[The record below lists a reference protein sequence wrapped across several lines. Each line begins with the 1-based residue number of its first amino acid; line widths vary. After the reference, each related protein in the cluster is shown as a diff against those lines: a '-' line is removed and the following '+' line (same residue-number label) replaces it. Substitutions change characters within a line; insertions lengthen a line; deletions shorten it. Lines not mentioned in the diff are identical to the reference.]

1 MSQVGLQP
9 VVDGDLRPATL
20 DRALA
25 LEVVRITERAAIA
38 AAAWRGKGDERRAD
52 LAAVAAMEDEMRIV
66 NVDARVVIGEMNG
79 DLVYGAKLGTG
90 KGPKIDLAVDPL
102 EGSTGCAKNQPDAMS
117 VMAVSSEGGLMHVPE
132 CYMEKIAIGPGYPQ
146 GIVDLDRSP
155 SDNIAALAEAKGVPV
170 SEIVACVLDR
180 PRHSALIAELRGL
193 GVAVKL
199 LADGDI
205 AAVIHTVNTDET
217 GIDIYLGSGGASEG
231 VLAAAAMRCMD
242 GQMQGR
248 LILDTS
254 DKRARARDM
263 GIIDPDEKFGFER
276 MASGD
281 VLFAATGV
289 TQGSLLDGVRR
300 TPKSIVT
307 SSVVMRSWSHTS
319 RWIRTEHRR

>member
-1 MSQVGLQP
+1 
-9 VVDGDLRPATL
+9 
-20 DRALA
+20 
-25 LEVVRITERAAIA
+25 
-38 AAAWRGKGDERRAD
+38 
-52 LAAVAAMEDEMRIV
+52 
-66 NVDARVVIGEMNG
+66 
-79 DLVYGAKLGTG
+79 
-90 KGPKIDLAVDPL
+90 
-102 EGSTGCAKNQPDAMS
+102 
-117 VMAVSSEGGLMHVPE
+117 
-132 CYMEKIAIGPGYPQ
+132 
-146 GIVDLDRSP
+146 
-155 SDNIAALAEAKGVPV
+155 
-170 SEIVACVLDR
+170 
-180 PRHSALIAELRGL
+180 SALIAELRGL

-254 DKRARARDM
+254 DKRVRARDM
-263 GIIDPDEKFGFER
+263 GITDPDEKFGFER

-289 TQGSLLDGVRR
+289 TQGSLLDGVRM

-307 SSVVMRSWSHTS
+307 SSVVMRSWSHTT

>member
-1 MSQVGLQP
+1 
-9 VVDGDLRPATL
+9 
-20 DRALA
+20 
-25 LEVVRITERAAIA
+25 ERAAIA

-180 PRHSALIAELRGL
+180 PRH
-193 GVAVKL
+193 
-199 LADGDI
+199 
-205 AAVIHTVNTDET
+205 
-217 GIDIYLGSGGASEG
+217 
-231 VLAAAAMRCMD
+231 
-242 GQMQGR
+242 
-248 LILDTS
+248 
-254 DKRARARDM
+254 
-263 GIIDPDEKFGFER
+263 
-276 MASGD
+276 
-281 VLFAATGV
+281 
-289 TQGSLLDGVRR
+289 
-300 TPKSIVT
+300 
-307 SSVVMRSWSHTS
+307 
-319 RWIRTEHRR
+319 